1 MAFTIE
7 VFRNMLRIN
16 KHRLDEELEIQA
28 ETQERISSQTAR
40 LNSRQ
45 LELKKT
51 LDQEAARIVAELKE
65 AGKIS
70 DTAADKEARR
80 NRDYV
85 TAWQAWLVARQEHEE
100 WLGLYEAW
108 KSRGYQLKTLADLHG
123 DQYFAIDSA
132 SGRAVQRPGQ
142 EDGMRSRLREA
153 SVAAAANKPAPEPT
167 PPVRRRVSITS

>member
-16 KHRLDEELEIQA
+16 KHRLDDELEIQA
-28 ETQERISSQTAR
+28 ETQERISSHLAQ

-65 AGKIS
+65 ASKIS
-70 DTAADKEARR
+70 DTAADKEAK
-80 NRDYV
+80 RDRAYI

-100 WLGLYEAW
+100 WAGLYEAW
-108 KSRGYQLKTLADLHG
+108 KARGYQLKTLADLHG
-123 DQYFAIDSA
+123 DQYFAVTSA
-132 SGRAVQRPGQ
+132 GAPVVRPGQ
-142 EDGMRSRLREA
+142 EDGMRSRIREA
-153 SVAAAANKPAPEPT
+153 SARAAESKAPEPAAT
-167 PPVRRRVSITS
+167 PPIRRRTPIT